1 MTLFILF
8 LASAKTAQVT
18 CRFQSSGEALA
29 AAEVWVAE
37 SSLASRA
44 SH

>member
-18 CRFQSSGEALA
+18 CRFQSSEALA
-29 AAEVWVAE
+29 SAAEVWVAE

-44 SH
+44 GH